1 MADYY
6 THFSCLIDVGTPE
19 RAAAAMTIFQRCRAE
34 DDETDD
40 PQYCGFDVSPQEEG
54 RSGELWIRD
63 DDSGDPDGVIAFVL
77 RLAQDLDLRGFWGFD
92 FAHTASR
99 PILGSFGGGAT
110 VIDLGVRKVIASVG
124 TQTWLDQTLNGKDPD
139 A

>member
-1 MADYY
+1 MADFF

-19 RAAAAMTIFQRCRAE
+19 RAATAMAILQRCLEE
-34 DDETDD
+34 DEEADE
-40 PQYCGFDVSPQEEG
+40 PQYRGFELSPQDEG
-54 RSGELWIRD
+54 QSGQLWIRD
-63 DDSGDPDGVIAFVL
+63 DDGGDPDGVVLFVL
-77 RLAQDLDLRGFWGFD
+77 RLAQDLDLRGLWGFD

-110 VIDLGVRKVIASVG
+110 VIDLGARKVIGFVG
-124 TQTWLDQTLNGKDPD
+124 TQTWLAQALTGEGPD

>member
-1 MADYY
+1 MADYF

-19 RAAAAMTIFQRCRAE
+19 RVAAAMAIFQRCRAE
-34 DDETDD
+34 DEEADE
-40 PQYCGFDVSPQEEG
+40 PQYLGFDFSPQDEG
-54 RSGELWIRD
+54 KSGELWIRD
-63 DDSGDPDGVIAFVL
+63 DDSGDPDGVVAFVL
-77 RLAQDLDLRGFWGFD
+77 RLAEDLDLRGLWGFD

-110 VIDLGVRKVIASVG
+110 VIDLGARKVVG
-124 TQTWLDQTLNGKDPD
+124 LVRTQTWLDQALNGEDPD